1 MCWVMRAICSRCTN
15 MEFTIAIAGRP
26 NVGKSTL
33 FNRLVGRA
41 MAIVSDESGVT
52 RDWRE
57 GQGHL
62 FDAHFRVID
71 TAGLES
77 MRAKGSL
84 SARVAEQTR
93 KALAQTEV
101 ILLVVD
107 ARAGLTQDDKNVAR
121 ELRKMD
127 KPIILLANKCEGSH
141 LPDGFDEFGE
151 LGFGEAVAI
160 SATHGD
166 GMMELYGLLQ
176 PHFENAGVAGKKKRG
191 ETSEDAD
198 DETRPLHVAIVG
210 RPNAGKSTLVNQLI
224 GEDRMLT
231 GPEPGLTRDSIQI
244 GWQYGEKPV
253 RLVDTAG
260 LRRRARVTE
269 KLEKVSGH
277 ETLRSIRLAHVVVLM
292 MDAAQALDKQD
303 LTIARHVVDEGRALI
318 IAVNKWDTVKD
329 KRAKLKEIRE
339 TIEDSLAQ
347 VAGVPIIT
355 LSALNGTGLDVLM
368 RNVFKIYDL
377 WNTRVS
383 TGKLNRWLE
392 YMEDNHPPPI
402 TSGRRIKLRY
412 MTQIKSRPPTFV
424 LWVNKPVDLPDSY
437 QRFLTNGLREKFE
450 LHGVP
455 IRWQLKKN
463 VNPFDEKKD

>member
-1 MCWVMRAICSRCTN
+1 

-33 FNRLVGRA
+33 FNRLVGRS
-41 MAIVSDESGVT
+41 MAIVSDEPGVT
-52 RDWRE
+52 RDWRD

-62 FDAHFRVID
+62 FDFNFRVLD

-77 MRAKGSL
+77 IRSKGSL

-93 KALAQTEV
+93 KALSQTQA
-101 ILLVVD
+101 ILLIVD

-141 LPDGFDEFGE
+141 LPEGYEEFSA
-151 LGFGEAVAI
+151 LGFGDPVAI

-176 PHFENAGVAGKKKRG
+176 PHFEKAGAKVKSRKK
-191 ETSEDAD
+191 SDEDEVD
-198 DETRPLHVAIVG
+198 DENRPLHVAVVG
-210 RPNAGKSTLVNQLI
+210 RPNAGKSTLVNQLL
-224 GEDRMLT
+224 GEERMLT

-244 GWQYGEKPV
+244 HWQYGEKPV

-269 KLEKVSGH
+269 KLEKASGH
-277 ETLRSIRLAHVVVLM
+277 ETLRSIRLAHVVILVV
-292 MDAAQALDKQD
+292 DAAQALDKQD
-303 LTIARHVVDEGRALI
+303 LTIAKHVVEEGRALLV
-318 IAVNKWDTVKD
+318 AVNKWDTVKD
-329 KRAKLKEIRE
+329 KREKLKEVRE

-355 LSALNGTGLDVLM
+355 MSALKGTGLDVLM
-368 RNVFKIYDL
+368 RNVFRIYEV
-377 WNTRVS
+377 WNKRVS
-383 TGKLNRWLE
+383 TGQLNRWLE

-412 MTQIKSRPPTFV
+412 ITQIKSRPPTFL

-463 VNPFDEKKD
+463 ANPFDDKKD